1 MHSSPVQSNLNYPPL
16 QVEPLIPPQSSFC
29 ETDMIQCCRFIDDIE
44 LLAGLFGVTDDEL
57 ANIQQNYRRKE
68 ICALRLIEKWMQKNP
83 EKNKDD
89 LYELLLAA
97 NQRRAARRLVVQYI
111 V

>member
-1 MHSSPVQSNLNYPPL
+1 
-16 QVEPLIPPQSSFC
+16 
-29 ETDMIQCCRFIDDIE
+29 MIQCCHFIDDIE
-44 LLAGLFGVTDDEL
+44 LLAGIIGITDDEL
-57 ANIQQNYRRKE
+57 AKIQQNYRRKE

-89 LYELLLAA
+89 LYQLLLAA
-97 NQRRAARRLVVQYI
+97 NQHRAARRLVVQYI